1 MVRVETRLRMKAL
14 ISIYCSRVI
23 VFVGKEFFFKK
34 TASGGLI
41 EFGLSFF
48 LV

>member
-1 MVRVETRLRMKAL
+1 MVRVETRLRME
-14 ISIYCSRVI
+14 S
-23 VFVGKEFFFKK
+23 FVTVGSLFLLVKIFFFKK